1 MTTPFFVLNPTV
13 VVDAS
18 LISSNVPENDFPVY
32 SSGVTYGLG
41 ATVIVTTGVH
51 RIYESLQ
58 ANNLNHFPPDSPTFW
73 LEVGPTNRWGAFDV
87 ATGTFSRQLNSVEF
101 SVSGSKHQAIALL
114 ELKASHV
121 QVRVLVGGV
130 EKFNTG
136 MVKMQDRS
144 VVLSYYDYLF
154 SKIDLQTDYILDEIP
169 VYSSA
174 TYEVK
179 VINAGNFAEIGN
191 FLIGERTVF
200 GFTEYGA
207 TIGIIDYSRK
217 ITDQFGRT
225 TIQERRFTRRMSVS
239 LLMEKAITDGVARK
253 MSNLRATPALYV
265 AAKDDYESL
274 TIYGFPRDWSV
285 DIAFPTMTSA
295 SFEIEGI

>member
-1 MTTPFFVLNPTV
+1 MTTPFFVLNPDV
-13 VVDAS
+13 VIDADFV
-18 LISSNVPENDFPVY
+18 SSNVPENDFPVY
-32 SSGVTYGLG
+32 SSEITYALG
-41 ATVIVTTGVH
+41 ARVIVTTGVH

-58 ANNLNHFPPDSPTFW
+58 ETNLNHQPETSPTFW
-73 LEVGPTNRWGAFDV
+73 LEVGPTNRWAAFDS
-87 ATGTFSRQLNSVEF
+87 ATGTITRQSNSVEF
-101 SVSGSKHQAIALL
+101 SVSGSEHQAIALL

-121 QVRVLVGGV
+121 QVRILVGGV

-169 VYSSA
+169 VYRSA

-179 VINAGNFAEIGN
+179 IVNAGAIAEVGN
-191 FLIGERTVF
+191 FLIGDRTIF

-207 TIGIIDYSRK
+207 AIGIIDYSK
-217 ITDQFGRT
+217 KVQDVFGRT

-239 LLMEKAITDGVARK
+239 LMMEKAVTDGVARK
-253 MSNLRATPALYV
+253 MAELRAKPALYV
-265 AAKDDYESL
+265 GARDDYESL

-285 DIAFPTMTSA
+285 DITFPTMTSA